1 MIGSLPLLIFLIELD
16 KSIYGLLGEFAGIE
30 VEVEFN
36 ERDLRV
42 EVNL

>member
-1 MIGSLPLLIFLIELD
+1 VIGSFPLLIFLIELD
-16 KSIYGLLGEFAGIE
+16 KSIHGLLGEFAAIK

-36 ERDLRV
+36 ERDFRV